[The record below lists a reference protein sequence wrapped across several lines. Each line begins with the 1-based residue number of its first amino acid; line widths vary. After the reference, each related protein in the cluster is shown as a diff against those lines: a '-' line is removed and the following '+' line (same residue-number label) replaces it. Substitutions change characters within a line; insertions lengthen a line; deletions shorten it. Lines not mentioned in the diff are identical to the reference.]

1 MGGQS
6 VLDRPN
12 YFRKKKTIMEL
23 FINVDGGS
31 RGNPGPGASGWII
44 KDKQGNILVKEGL
57 FFKECTNNQAEFTAL
72 KMALKAASDYGK
84 CSLTIKADS
93 QLMVRQYLGEYKIKN
108 PELQILM
115 GEIKQLA
122 GKFKQISITHVPRE
136 QNKEADEICNIIMDR
151 ALKNAPVK
159 PVLTSDIVKEE
170 PKPVITKPEPKPIIN
185 KTESK
190 KEEVS
195 KLQPAVIKKAVKK
208 TAPKKEVKKEKAQ
221 KDPIF
226 TKTPTKKKTAK
237 TEIKKPVQLELFDK
251 I

>member
-1 MGGQS
+1 
-6 VLDRPN
+6 
-12 YFRKKKTIMEL
+12 MEL

-31 RGNPGPGASGWII
+31 RGNPGPGASGWLI
-44 KDKQGNILVKEGL
+44 KDKNGKILVKEGL

-84 CSLTIKADS
+84 CSLNIKADS

-122 GKFKQISITHVPRE
+122 KNFKQITITHIPRE
-136 QNKEADEICNIIMDR
+136 QNKEADAICNLIMDR
-151 ALKNAPVK
+151 ALGIK
-159 PVLTSDIVKEE
+159 T
-170 PKPVITKPEPKPIIN
+170 PIIET
-185 KTESK
+185 KQESSPMQEAK
-190 KEEVS
+190 PAQPQ
-195 KLQPAVIKKAVKK
+195 KLQPAVIKKTNPVAKTETKAKK
-208 TAPKKEVKKEKAQ
+208 V

-226 TKTPTKKKTAK
+226 TKNNKSKKTTSKKTAK
-237 TEIKKPVQLELFDK
+237 KEPVQLELFDK

>member
-1 MGGQS
+1 
-6 VLDRPN
+6 
-12 YFRKKKTIMEL
+12 MEL

-84 CSLTIKADS
+84 CSLIIKADS

-122 GKFKQISITHVPRE
+122 GKFKQITITHVPRE

-151 ALKNAPVK
+151 ALKNVSVK

-170 PKPVITKPEPKPIIN
+170 PKPVITK
-185 KTESK
+185 TETKAVVTEVK
-190 KEEVS
+190 KEEPS
-195 KLQPAVIKKAVKK
+195 KLQPAVIKKVIKK
-208 TAPKKEVKKEKAQ
+208 TAPKKEVKKEKEK

-226 TKTPTKKKTAK
+226 TKTPTKKKPAK